1 MRAVLLLLVALFP
14 VAAAVECIELCADA
28 QYLLD
33 AEYTLDVASVVTC
46 ASWTSAAMT
55 VLPGRTFGMA
65 LANSPGS
72 TCFRNKS
79 CTPVSTSSRNK
90 ARDFAPAYI
99 MTARRGRVPL
109 TRAAHLQTVRPFSDD
124 LQFFCR
130 LQE

>member
-1 MRAVLLLLVALFP
+1 MLLLLVALFP

-33 AEYTLDVASVVTC
+33 VEYTLDVASVVTR
-46 ASWTSAAMT
+46 ASWTSAALT

-72 TCFRNKS
+72 TCFRHKS
-79 CTPVSTSSRNK
+79 CRPVSISSRNK
-90 ARDFAPAYI
+90 AGDFAPAYM

-124 LQFFCR
+124 LQFFYR

>member
-1 MRAVLLLLVALFP
+1 MRAVLLQLVALFP

-28 QYLLD
+28 QYLLG
-33 AEYTLDVASVVTC
+33 AEYTLDNAIVVTC

-55 VLPGRTFGMA
+55 VLPARTFGMA

-72 TCFRNKS
+72 TCFRHKS

-90 ARDFAPAYI
+90 ARDFAPAYM

-109 TRAAHLQTVRPFSDD
+109 TRAAHLQTVSPFSDD
-124 LQFFCR
+124 VQFFYR
-130 LQE
+130 LQ